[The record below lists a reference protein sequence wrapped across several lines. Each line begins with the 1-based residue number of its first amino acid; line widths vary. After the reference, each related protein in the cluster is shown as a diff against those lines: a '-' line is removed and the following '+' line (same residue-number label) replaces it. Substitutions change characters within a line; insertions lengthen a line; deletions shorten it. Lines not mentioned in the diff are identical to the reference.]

1 MDILCC
7 HFCAYRALWLLVI
20 WSIISFNS
28 KGDSDPLVL
37 SLKKESS
44 YPKIIGC
51 VPCSHEILMGS
62 YFDTH
67 KSLSDPDFR
76 IFLDQET
83 RSSDFCERMI
93 HNIEIFGLSSLQRD
107 LIGEGSHR
115 KLITTMIFND
125 HPEFTHFVDDHF
137 CEAVV
142 VEYLPAGVFSDPF
155 ELQHLVGRKVF
166 RDASVLGDTNLE
178 LPSALSSRS
187 VVEIHS
193 DAMNGTHKVVVQL
206 PLHARYPL
214 LDYRGY
220 VNINI
225 NEPDLLLRCRP
236 KEDSELNACSWTLID
251 MGIFNGSSVAAWRTP
266 CGNEAHAM
274 AVTIITYLSA
284 LVCSLLIVLS
294 SAFFSQKETNIA

>member
-1 MDILCC
+1 M
-7 HFCAYRALWLLVI
+7 LLI
-20 WSIISFNS
+20 WSIITFNS

-37 SLKKESS
+37 FPMKERS
-44 YPKIIGC
+44 YPKITGC
-51 VPCSHEILMGS
+51 VPCSKEILMNS
-62 YFDTH
+62 YNIH

-76 IFLDQET
+76 IFFNEET
-83 RSSDFCERMI
+83 RSNDFCERLI
-93 HNIEIFGLSSLQRD
+93 DNIEIFELSSLQRD

-142 VEYLPAGVFSDPF
+142 IEYLPIGVFSDPF
-155 ELQHLVGRKVF
+155 ELQHLVERKVF

-187 VVEIHS
+187 IVEIHF
-193 DAMNGTHKVVVQL
+193 DVTNGTQKVVVQL
-206 PLHARYPL
+206 PLHARYPP
-214 LDYRGY
+214 LDYSGY
-220 VNINI
+220 ANINI
-225 NEPDLLLRCRP
+225 NDPDLLLRCRP
-236 KEDSELNACSWTLID
+236 KENSELDACSWTLID
-251 MGIFNGSSVAAWRTP
+251 VGFFNGSSVAAWRIP
-266 CGNEAHAM
+266 CGNEAHTL

-294 SAFFSQKETNIA
+294 TAFLSQKDTKMA